1 MNRFEKHV
9 ETTDMQVSRLSN
21 PVRSCPW
28 DQLLK
33 VGLDETMTRCQGALD
48 EENNDAAVGASV
60 DNYRSAACAQL
71 ESLEAGIRNAF
82 KGKRSRHSDSPTVFS
97 FRETD
102 DEPVAQSTSIGRGA
116 RTRAEL
122 VITKCAKAVLTSRG

>member
-1 MNRFEKHV
+1 
-9 ETTDMQVSRLSN
+9 
-21 PVRSCPW
+21 
-28 DQLLK
+28 
-33 VGLDETMTRCQGALD
+33 MTRCQGALD
-48 EENNDAAVGASV
+48 EENNDAAVDASV
-60 DNYRSAACAQL
+60 DNYRSAACGQL
-71 ESLEAGIRNAF
+71 ESFEAGIRNTF
-82 KGKRSRHSDSPTVFS
+82 KAKRSRHSDSPTVFS